1 MAPFFIMGLFSKK
14 KKTYV
19 SSVSYNLAQ
28 GKETNYLQSII
39 TNSILSSTT
48 GSIAEDITGSY
59 LNGQGMK
66 MKAAYKYARDGGY
79 TLGLPSS
86 SVSTGSVTVDDVTPT
101 IEAVAGKSVLISETY
116 IGSPDYSFWVYQYLA
131 DNYGYDESTNT
142 FASPPSGVPATGNT
156 VDSDITSGGQVQV
169 IITTPSGS
177 TVVRTF
183 NVTINNLANYI
194 YVPYRPINSP
204 VVTTETSS
212 AAYKDGDAES
222 DSTVTSTS
230 TTNNVTT
237 TTSVRTQVT
246 IDDAKTTTTTV
257 KTTTVGVTDKI
268 QYFIYQLGTG
278 TYPALDA
285 LEASASL
292 ASPYYPW
299 VVMRDDGTD
308 MTNAAHQSTDQY
320 KTAKKLLN
328 KAGMKMTELADAI
341 NSNESIGDID
351 FAFIHFG
358 IALNTTIAES
368 KEYLFQFWS
377 YLMAHQKYTKLDWS
391 NWYAGYLNYREH
403 KKNYANSG
411 GGSGGQSTYYSIAQ
425 PGTNS
430 INIRYSKEYW
440 YNVTISWQ
448 YINLTTV
455 NGVIGTT
462 GYVDITCQKDD
473 VEYSIYSDLNDTIEQ
488 YTVQATPMRIRKQ
501 ISATQYQVLEIIGA
515 QHDNKVYNGKSVTT
529 SASSG
534 VNGDEDGDSNFI
546 VPLNQAVFDNMGIV
560 DITQT
565 SYDCMHVTFNSYKVV
580 KQKWYQTSIF
590 KIVVIVIA
598 IVVTVLSWGTLS
610 APAAAVASAAA
621 AAGATATVALIAGIL
636 TQVAIGVA
644 VSMAMKIV
652 ARYISPDL
660 FAIFSVAMLAYGAY
674 AVGSNYAATGE
685 FSATTSLASSQ
696 TYMAAMNTTISGY
709 QQSLKYSI
717 QDISTQITDATAA
730 YNDTMSSMTELW
742 KTLDTTNYDI
752 DLYAL
757 QDSFFS
763 IFESPSSFISR
774 TTQPSYAISMTTGQ
788 VESFVDNALN
798 TDSSLL
804 K

>member
-1 MAPFFIMGLFSKK
+1 MGLFSKK

-28 GKETNYLQSII
+28 GQETNYLTSII
-39 TNSILSSTT
+39 TNSILASTT
-48 GSIAEDITGSY
+48 GSLASDITGSY

-66 MKAAYKYARDGGY
+66 MKTAYKYARDGGY

-101 IEAVAGKSVLISETY
+101 IESVAGKSVLISETY

-156 VDSDITSGGQVQV
+156 IDSDITTAGVVQV
-169 IITTPSGS
+169 IITTPTGS
-177 TVVRTF
+177 TVVKTF
-183 NVTINNLANYI
+183 SVTINNLANYI

-212 AAYKDGDAES
+212 APYKDGDAAS
-222 DSTVTSTS
+222 DSTVTTTS
-230 TTNNVTT
+230 TTGNVTT

-278 TYPALDA
+278 KYPALDA

-299 VVMRDDGTD
+299 VIMRDDGRD
-308 MTNAAHQSTDQY
+308 MTNAAHQTTDQY
-320 KTAKKLLN
+320 KTAKKLLT
-328 KAGMKMTELADAI
+328 KAGMKITELADAI

-351 FAFIHFG
+351 FAFVHFG
-358 IALNTTIAES
+358 IALNTTIQES

-391 NWYAGYLNYREH
+391 NWYAGYLNYLEH

-411 GGSGGQSTYYSIAQ
+411 GGSGGQSNYYSIAQ

-430 INIRYSKEYW
+430 INVRYSKEYW

-462 GYVDITCQKDD
+462 GYVDVTCQKDD
-473 VEYSIYSDLNDTIEQ
+473 VEYSIYSDQADTIEQ
-488 YTVQATPMRIRKQ
+488 YTVQATPMLIRKQ

-529 SASSG
+529 SASAG
-534 VNGDEDGDSNFI
+534 VNGDDDGDSNFI

-565 SYDCMHVTFNSYKVV
+565 SYDCMHVTFNSYQVV

-590 KIVVIVIA
+590 KIVVIIIA

-652 ARYISPDL
+652 AHYISPDL

-674 AVGSNYAATGE
+674 AVGSNYAATGS
-685 FSATTSLASSQ
+685 FSASTSLASSQ
-696 TYMAAMNTTISGY
+696 TYMAAMNTTLAGY
-709 QQSLKYSI
+709 QQSI
-717 QDISTQITDATAA
+717 QYQVKDIAAQISSETSAYQSEMDTLSDAMKAL
-730 YNDTMSSMTELW
+730 N
-742 KTLDTTNYDI
+742 TTNYDI
-752 DLYAL
+752 DLMAL
-757 QDSFFS
+757 QSSFFS
-763 IFESPSSFISR
+763 IFESPSDFIQR
-774 TTQPSYAISMTTGQ
+774 TTQPASAISMMTGG
-788 VESFVDNALN
+788 VNSYVDSMLDV
-798 TDSSLL
+798 TGGLL
-804 K
+804 S